1 MELAVC
7 RVCRLDHAFVILL
20 HPGLGRGFVSEYGG
34 RYNAVAFADLTLLF
48 GVMSIVTL
56 PWTLTRWA
64 RFEAALKIF
73 ALPLTLAAVWVPDP
87 QQLGFAAG
95 VRFGVPVG
103 QTWLDGTQEGD
114 FRGLHCRGP
123 GRGAV
128 AAWHAKGTRWTE
140 AASDVSLFTEN
151 KERDTSVG
159 IRMQLWHAS
168 WLMFKQSPLVGVG
181 VPNFRPELVKMAEQ
195 GTVTK
200 LVSTDFGEPHNDYLG
215 ALAGYGLLGI
225 LSIFALYFV
234 PAAVFMRRMR
244 SDDVVRVG
252 ASSACCS
259 AWATASSAC
268 PR

>member
-1 MELAVC
+1 MSQTRSSWGLLPVCGLVFLLAKRGWTVRKKAIFVACIAAVLAV
-7 RVCRLDHAFVILL
+7 
-20 HPGLGRGFVSEYGG
+20 
-34 RYNAVAFADLTLLF
+34 
-48 GVMSIVTL
+48 
-56 PWTLTRWA
+56 
-64 RFEAALKIF
+64 
-73 ALPLTLAAVWVPDP
+73 
-87 QQLGFAAG
+87 
-95 VRFGVPVG
+95 
-103 QTWLDGTQEGD
+103 
-114 FRGLHCRGP
+114 
-123 GRGAV
+123 GAV

-244 SDDVVRVG
+244 SDDVVVRVG

>member
-1 MELAVC
+1 
-7 RVCRLDHAFVILL
+7 
-20 HPGLGRGFVSEYGG
+20 
-34 RYNAVAFADLTLLF
+34 
-48 GVMSIVTL
+48 MSIVTL

-73 ALPLTLAAVWVPDP
+73 ALPLTLAAVWVSQTRSSWGLLPVCG
-87 QQLGFAAG
+87 LVFLLAKRGWTVRKKAIFVACIAA
-95 VRFGVPVG
+95 VLAV
-103 QTWLDGTQEGD
+103 
-114 FRGLHCRGP
+114 
-123 GRGAV
+123 GAV

-244 SDDVVRVG
+244 SDDVVVRVG
-252 ASSACCS
+252 AQLGLLFCLGYSVFSLSEMMFRNMRSVPIYAVTVVLLYALTTVRKGSTPAPSAS
-259 AWATASSAC
+259 A
-268 PR
+268 

>member
-1 MELAVC
+1 MSQTRSSWGLLPVCGVVFLLAKRGWTV
-7 RVCRLDHAFVILL
+7 RKKAIFVACI
-20 HPGLGRGFVSEYGG
+20 
-34 RYNAVAFADLTLLF
+34 
-48 GVMSIVTL
+48 
-56 PWTLTRWA
+56 
-64 RFEAALKIF
+64 
-73 ALPLTLAAVWVPDP
+73 AAV
-87 QQLGFAAG
+87 LA
-95 VRFGVPVG
+95 
-103 QTWLDGTQEGD
+103 L
-114 FRGLHCRGP
+114 
-123 GRGAV
+123 GAV

-244 SDDVVRVG
+244 SDDVVVRVG
-252 ASSACCS
+252 AQLGLLFCLGYSVFSLSEMMFRNMRSVPIYAVTVAAVRADHGS
-259 AWATASSAC
+259 QEPLPGLVRQRLKSVALYALLGQK
-268 PR
+268 RKV